1 MGIVEEAHNVKVLG
15 PADRP
20 TIVLAHGFG
29 TDQSVW
35 KHLVPHLVDD
45 YRVVLFD
52 NMGAGTTNPEYFDF
66 ERYATLEG
74 YAYDVLALLEEL
86 RVESCVF
93 VGHSVS
99 AVVGAIASVNRPD
112 LFSKIIMISA
122 SPSFRLKRGL
132 NLKLS
137 SPATPCSDLEMEM
150 LDFFNLCLIP
160 LVRLRDMDSIG
171 FQVQLEL
178 LNFMSPLLDYS
189 LGFDQEDLDQLF
201 EAMASNY
208 KAWCSGF
215 APLAVGGDMDSV
227 AVQEFSR
234 TLFNMRP
241 DIALRVGQTIFQSDY
256 RNLLCHVTVPCHII
270 QSLKDLAVPVVVSE
284 YLHQNLGGESI
295 VEVMSTDGHLPQLS
309 SPDVVVPVLLRH
321 IRYDIAV

>member
-1 MGIVEEAHNVKVLG
+1 VI
-15 PADRP
+15 
-20 TIVLAHGFG
+20 
-29 TDQSVW
+29 
-35 KHLVPHLVDD
+35 
-45 YRVVLFD
+45 LFD

-66 ERYATLEG
+66 DRYATLEG

-99 AVVGAIASVNRPD
+99 AIVGAIASVNRPD

-122 SPSFRLKRGL
+122 SPRYL
-132 NLKLS
+132 N
-137 SPATPCSDLEMEM
+137 DV
-150 LDFFNLCLIP
+150 DYYG
-160 LVRLRDMDSIG
+160 G
-171 FQVQLEL
+171 FE
-178 LNFMSPLLDYS
+178 
-189 LGFDQEDLDQLF
+189 QEDLDQLF
-201 EAMASNY
+201 DAMGSNY

-241 DIALRVGQTIFQSDY
+241 DIALSVAQTIFQGDFRS
-256 RNLLCHVTVPCHII
+256 LLCHVTVPCHII
-270 QSLKDLAVPVVVSE
+270 QSSKDLAVPVVVSE
-284 YLHQNLGGESI
+284 YLHQHLGGESI

-321 IRYDIAV
+321 IRNDIAV